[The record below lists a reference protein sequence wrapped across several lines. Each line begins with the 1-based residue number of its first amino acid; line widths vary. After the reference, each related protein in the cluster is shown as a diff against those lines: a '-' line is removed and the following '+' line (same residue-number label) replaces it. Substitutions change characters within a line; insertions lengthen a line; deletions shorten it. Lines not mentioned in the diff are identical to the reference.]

1 LNGHVEFRL
10 CPIRTFEFENDPAV
24 KKMMEDRDSLAL
36 EEAAEA
42 VNYKDGSDKKLGRVM
57 GDDENDFDEEEE
69 EGGRDEL

>member
-1 LNGHVEFRL
+1 
-10 CPIRTFEFENDPAV
+10 
-24 KKMMEDRDSLAL
+24 MMEDRDSLAL